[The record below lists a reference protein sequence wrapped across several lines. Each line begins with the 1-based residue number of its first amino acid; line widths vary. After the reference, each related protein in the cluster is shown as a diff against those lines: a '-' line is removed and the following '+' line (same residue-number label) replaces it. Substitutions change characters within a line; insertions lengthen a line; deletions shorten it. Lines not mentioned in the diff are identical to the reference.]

1 MTPDHSGAPGVAA
14 TGIRSV
20 NDRDTVVPA
29 GAVRVVLLGEIAVSR
44 DGAGP
49 VAVPG
54 ARARLL
60 VAALATHSGRSRSA
74 AALIEDV
81 WGEQPPRAPMNAL
94 HTQVSRLRS
103 LLPDGTLEVGPAGYR
118 LTLTEEQIDLTL
130 ARRLERQARER
141 HAAGDD
147 AGCLELVVRARAL
160 WRGEPGAD
168 LPPGPVAED
177 LAEAAVTRW
186 HALDELESASRETSG
201 DFDGAVRIARR
212 IAAARPLDEPAHG
225 TLMRLLAAAGRS
237 NEALEVFASVRARL
251 AAELGAD
258 PGPALAE
265 LNMAILRG
273 EPKIS
278 RGHSAGRTAEDGAPV
293 NGSRSATPRSAR
305 SEAASPDAPAL
316 DASRNSVSPDAASS
330 DAAFPDALSRNGAQT
345 FGAIGLRA
353 APNQLLGRATDLVAL
368 EDLLIASRV
377 TTVLGPGGTGKTRVA
392 NALGL
397 RTTQRSP
404 VVLVELASV
413 RAAPDEARAEVETAI
428 GAALGVAEVAR
439 EGTGLRPGF
448 RIDSRQRLRDAVAAR
463 PMLLILDN
471 CEHLVDAIAEVV
483 ADLVGAC
490 DRLTVLT
497 TSRAPLEITAETVY
511 PLPPLTIDEHG
522 SPATELFAARARAV
536 RPSVRLDPA
545 VVARLC
551 RTLDGLPL
559 AIELAA
565 ARVRTMSV
573 EEIEARLEHRFTL
586 LRSGDR
592 SSPQRHRTLHAVI
605 DWSWNLL
612 DEPQRIALRRLCR
625 FSAGFTFAAAELVAD
640 GPEVGD
646 IAAAVDGLVSQ
657 SLLSVLDDEFGGI
670 RYRMLETVRE
680 FGEERLTEAAEADLV
695 MDRMALWA
703 KDVAVA
709 AYHRYAIRKDQV
721 PVVLEVGVELD
732 NLLAVL
738 RHALDSGHAET
749 VYTVFPLA
757 GMLWALRG
765 AHGELIGWM
774 PRVLAVP
781 PPPAQPE
788 EPLDDLQMAAQAM
801 LAMHMA
807 FGGFGLRAGAVLR
820 TRIRRLLRGSTT
832 LTPGSRFIGELL
844 CLRPTPIRVGRKL
857 SEGVRSADLET
868 RTNALMLR
876 ANLRENAGDLYGSMR
891 DAQYARRDVP
901 ESDVWSTAMLYQH
914 LAQLSAQTARYRE
927 SADHYRRAV
936 DALQQFRCFDEVAEM
951 SSYLAVSLVGA
962 GEIEQAREVLERA
975 AGFVEGDA
983 GPEDPVLRPNQ
994 RRAALQVGWFEL
1006 ALAQGDVEAGLR
1018 RARRALELLAWPA
1031 AEQVPGP
1038 GTAVTAA
1045 AVLHAH
1051 LLNDGLDAVPTL
1063 PQELIDFTR
1072 DQFLLYIDR
1081 PQIGSVAVAIGSY
1094 LLTVGKFPDTGRELI
1109 LLGLK
1114 AKARQDVPSARI
1126 DRHLA
1131 LHAASTTEE
1140 LMAPVRERVARL
1152 GRRSA
1157 GERILVL
1164 LEQLSGKL

>member
-1 MTPDHSGAPGVAA
+1 MP
-14 TGIRSV
+14 TG
-20 NDRDTVVPA
+20 T
-29 GAVRVVLLGEIAVSR
+29 VRVVLLGEIAVSR

-74 AALIEDV
+74 TALIEDV

-103 LLPDGTLEVGPAGYR
+103 LLPDGALEVGPAGYR

-168 LPPGPVAED
+168 LPPGPAAED
-177 LAEAAVTRW
+177 LAEAAATRW
-186 HALDELESASRETSG
+186 HALDELESASREKSG

-225 TLMRLLAAAGRS
+225 TLMRLLAAAGRG

-251 AAELGAD
+251 AAELGAN

-273 EPKIS
+273 ESMIS
-278 RGHSAGRTAEDGAPV
+278 RGRSAKDGDRSVDGVAPV
-293 NGSRSATPRSAR
+293 NGSRSA
-305 SEAASPDAPAL
+305 AASRPVDSASPSQGFAAPPDSSAS
-316 DASRNSVSPDAASS
+316 DASPSPLSPAASS
-330 DAAFPDALSRNGAQT
+330 DAASPNALSQNTPQP
-345 FGAIGLRA
+345 FGTIGLRA

-368 EDLLIASRV
+368 DDLLIASRV

-392 NALGL
+392 NELGQ
-397 RTTQRSP
+397 RTAQHLP

-439 EGTGLRPGF
+439 EGAGLRPGF
-448 RIDSRQRLRDAVAAR
+448 RIDARQRLRDAVAAR

-471 CEHLVDAIAEVV
+471 CEHLIDAVAEVV

-497 TSRAPLEITAETVY
+497 TSRAPLEITAEAVY

-565 ARVRTMSV
+565 ARVRTMSA

-625 FSAGFTFAAAELVAD
+625 FPAGFTFTAAELVAD

-646 IAAAVDGLVSQ
+646 IAAAVDGLVGQ

-680 FGEERLTEAAEADLV
+680 FGEERLTEAGETDLV

-703 KDVAVA
+703 KDLAIA
-709 AYHRYAIRKDQV
+709 AYHRYTIRKDQV

-738 RHALDSGHAET
+738 RHALDRGRAET
-749 VYTVFPLA
+749 VYTVFPLV

-781 PPPAQPE
+781 PPPAQSQ
-788 EPLDDLQMAAQAM
+788 EPLDDLQMSAQAM
-801 LAMHMA
+801 LAMHMT
-807 FGGFGLRAGAVLR
+807 FGGFGLRDGAVLR

-832 LTPGSRFIGELL
+832 LTPGSRFIGEML
-844 CLRPTPIRVGRKL
+844 CLRPTPMRVARKL
-857 SEGVRSADLET
+857 SEGVRSPDLET
-868 RTNALMLR
+868 RTSALMLR

-891 DAQYARRDVP
+891 DAQCAKRDVP
-901 ESDVWSTAMLYQH
+901 DTDVWSTAMLYQH

-927 SADHYRRAV
+927 SAEHYRRAV
-936 DALQQFRCFDEVAEM
+936 DALQQFRCFDEVAEI
-951 SSYLAVSLVGA
+951 SSYLAISLVGA
-962 GEIEQAREVLERA
+962 GEPEQARQVLEQA

-1051 LLNDGLDAVPTL
+1051 LLNDGLDAVPRL
-1063 PQELIDFTR
+1063 PQELVDFTR
-1072 DQFLLYIDR
+1072 DQFLMYIDR

-1094 LLTVGKFPDTGRELI
+1094 LLTVDKFPDTGRELI
-1109 LLGLK
+1109 VLGLK
-1114 AKARQDVPSARI
+1114 VKARQDVPSARI

-1131 LHAASTTEE
+1131 RHAAATTEE

-1152 GRRSA
+1152 GRSSA
-1157 GERILVL
+1157 GDRILAL
-1164 LEQLSGKL
+1164 FEQLSGKL